1 MSEKRKLPALPDT
14 PPELPQLPDP
24 MEVLGDVESIIDG
37 AQTSLTGLDS
47 QIKQLERKM
56 SGMDHK
62 LRVSTPAKPPATDRE
77 IVNLVRSHF
86 TFSCPICET
95 IANKVSNKLSTPR
108 DKLKVYEAVYK
119 LSASDDKKSQN
130 EALKTLGD
138 LGVLQETMTEIKVGW
153 EKLKEQEAQT

>member
-1 MSEKRKLPALPDT
+1 MSEKRKLPPLPDA
-14 PPELPQLPDP
+14 PELPQLPDP
-24 MEVLGDVESIIDG
+24 LEILGDVESIIDG

-47 QIKQLERKM
+47 QVKQLERKM

-62 LRVSTPAKPPATDRE
+62 LRGSTPLAKPPATDRE

-95 IANKVSNKLSTPR
+95 IADKVSNKLSTPR

-119 LSASDDKKSQN
+119 LSSSDDKKNQN
-130 EALKTLGD
+130 EALKTLGE
-138 LGVLQETMTEIKVGW
+138 LGVLQETMTEIKAGW
-153 EKLKEQEAQT
+153 EKLKEQETQT

>member
-1 MSEKRKLPALPDT
+1 MSQKRKLPALPNT
-14 PPELPQLPDP
+14 PDLPDLP
-24 MEVLGDVESIIDG
+24 EPLEVLADVESIIDG

-47 QIKQLERKM
+47 QLKQLERKL

-62 LRVSTPAKPPATDRE
+62 LRVSTPAKPPTTDRE

-95 IANKVSNKLSTPR
+95 IADKVSNKLLAPSK

-138 LGVLQETMTEIKVGW
+138 LGVLQEVMQEIRVSW
-153 EKLKEQEAQT
+153 EKLKEQETQT